1 MPNKHISLRKIDPGE
16 NLYHYT
22 KCRGVQ
28 GILKD
33 KAFFATKSDFLN
45 DANEMRYTLAL
56 TREVL
61 GEFPVFK
68 RNDALREKLSV
79 TADEMKRQCYYV
91 LSFSVESD
99 SITLWSEFGNNT
111 GYNLEFRSGE
121 LLDMI
126 SRTKKISYH
135 GLLIYSRKEQRAIIR
150 RLLTEDIPASLGLSF
165 DDIIKNAADDDPEGV
180 FDENIFGKY
189 CRQFRKAISIY
200 AVFFKQEEFSA
211 EKEYRVVLKETDESE
226 VRYREKDGFLLP
238 YIRVNIRKAHDAV
251 NRITVAPQNHIDLAR
266 EGMQLYARQLG
277 YRAEVRLSK
286 INLRY

>member
-1 MPNKHISLRKIDPGE
+1 MPNKHIALKRIGADE

-61 GEFPVFK
+61 RELPVL
-68 RNDALREKLSV
+68 RENDSLREKLSV

-91 LSFSVESD
+91 VSFSVESD

-126 SRTKKISYH
+126 SRSRKISYH
-135 GLLIYSRKEQRAIIR
+135 GLLIYSQEAQRSIIR
-150 RLLTEDIPASLGLSF
+150 RLLTDDIPASLGCTF
-165 DDIIKNAADDDPEGV
+165 DDIMKTAAENDGEGADD
-180 FDENIFGKY
+180 IFKRY

-200 AVFFKQEEFSA
+200 AVFFKQEEFAS

-226 VRYREKDGFLLP
+226 VLYREKDGFLLP
-238 YIRVNIRKAHDAV
+238 YIKIHLKKAHDAV
-251 NRITVAPQNHIDLAR
+251 NRITVAPQNHTDLAR
-266 EGMQLYARQLG
+266 EGMQLYAKHLG
-277 YRAEVRLSK
+277 YSAEVRLSR

>member
-68 RNDALREKLSV
+68 GNNALREKLSV
-79 TADEMKRQCYYV
+79 TADEMKKQCYYV

>member
-277 YRAEVRLSK
+277 YSAEVRLSK

>member
-45 DANEMRYTLAL
+45 DANEMRYTFAL